1 MTEPIARADID
12 DQTVAPVPD
21 RLDVVSV
28 GLMLCPNRNL
38 TTLTAAVLS
47 LHPHVQVL
55 NHGFERL
62 EAAGLLRF
70 LQSGSEDDL
79 EAFVRGAIGHSAYGR
94 RGDYGGN
101 ILLSHAFDRAELRAA
116 YARHYADEPL
126 KPDDPLSSLEGWRT
140 IARVFAGQ

>member
-1 MTEPIARADID
+1 MMEPFGSVD
-12 DQTVAPVPD
+12 DQTIAPVPD
-21 RLDVVSV
+21 RLDVVSI

-70 LQSGSEDDL
+70 LRSGSNDDL
-79 EAFVRGAIGHSAYGR
+79 EAFLRGAIGFSGYGR
-94 RGDYGGN
+94 VGDYGGN
-101 ILLSHAFDRAELRAA
+101 ILLSHAYKRPTLARRLCATLCGRAGQVV
-116 YARHYADEPL
+116 HPL
-126 KPDDPLSSLEGWRT
+126 PGLEGWRPV
-140 IARVFAGQ
+140 AGVFAGQ